1 MVSDDKSAGNLP
13 NTTRTEA
20 LSDGVFA
27 IAMTLLVLDVRV
39 PPHEGGLLRMEL
51 LRQWPVYVAF
61 LASFLYIAVIW
72 ANHHAAFRQ
81 ITTVDRALGWANTA
95 ILLGAVVLP
104 FPTAVLADSFRAGDP
119 HDERTAVVL
128 YAALAVFMSATWLAF
143 FWLLDRRIPAD
154 SCPGATPWKVQAR
167 RPITGIIGYFVGA
180 GLAVA
185 VQPAIGLAVLAI
197 PGYYAITSEGLRRSP
212 RARTGQ
218 PRVGRRD

>member
-1 MVSDDKSAGNLP
+1 MVSDDKSDGDGP
-13 NTTRTEA
+13 NSTRTEA

-39 PPHEGGLLRMEL
+39 PPHEGGMLHAEL
-51 LRQWPVYVAF
+51 LRQWPAYVAF

-72 ANHHAAFRQ
+72 TNHHAAFRQ

-104 FPTAVLADSFRAGDP
+104 FPTAVLADAFRDGDP

-128 YAALAVFMSATWLAF
+128 YAALAAFMSATWLAF

-154 SCPGATPWKVQAR
+154 TRLGATRWKVQAR
-167 RPITGIIGYFVGA
+167 RPITGIIAYIVGA

-185 VQPAIGLAVLAI
+185 VEPAIGLAVLAI
-197 PGYYAITSEGLRRSP
+197 PGYYAVTSEGVRRSP
-212 RARTGQ
+212 RVRTGQ
-218 PRVGRRD
+218 PATGRD